1 MENNNSLVQEL
12 EKEEK
17 QELDGVPVCGA
28 NLSSPVTNIA
38 NFIDQIHYKIG
49 TRIYIENAD

>member
-28 NLSSPVTNIA
+28 NLSIPVIGIA
-38 NFIDQIHYKIG
+38 K
-49 TRIYIENAD
+49 YIFGSFLTGSGIPSS